1 MMSPR
6 SVEIK
11 LGAEEPLKPEEAKR
25 CELKPPMEIKRTA
38 RIHSG
43 GRVPT
48 GAITSRY
55 HVKKERVSTP
65 IRRSELIRSMKRK
78 GYKEVSPE
86 PKYYGVSDYSNDRSP
101 STWAAAG
108 REDNNLY
115 YWEEVPKGRLP
126 KVLIEAVIQ
135 MMATTLA
142 MNDPFEMHLLH
153 CAACHHS
160 ITDLYT
166 SVNECFQAM
175 EAMRQRM

>member
-11 LGAEEPLKPEEAKR
+11 LGAEEPLKPEEANR

-142 MNDPFEMHLLH
+142 MMTLSRCICCIVRL
-153 CAACHHS
+153 A
-160 ITDLYT
+160 ITPSQISTHQSTNVSRLW
-166 SVNECFQAM
+166 
-175 EAMRQRM
+175 RR